1 LRGEVVWAVPFEVE
15 PSPCGEGATA
25 LDRADGGVACEEFLG
40 LLGQHREL
48 GLGGVEAGAF
58 LLDVQQGGLRHTLLI
73 EEKAQASG
81 VDPEA

>member
-1 LRGEVVWAVPFEVE
+1 MGVVARVVSIE
-15 PSPCGEGATA
+15 PRPSGEGVAA
-25 LDRADGGVACEEFLG
+25 PYRSDGGVTSEEFLG